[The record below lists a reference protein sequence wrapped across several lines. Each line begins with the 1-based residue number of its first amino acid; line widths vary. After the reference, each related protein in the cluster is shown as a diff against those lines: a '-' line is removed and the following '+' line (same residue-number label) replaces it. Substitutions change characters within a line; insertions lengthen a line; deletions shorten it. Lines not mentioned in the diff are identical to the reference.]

1 MKHRFSHNIQAIHVA
16 VDFLL
21 LNISF
26 LASYFLKF
34 GEWSTL
40 FNTAYS
46 EVLFFVNVAWLLSVL
61 IVKPYHISRVTSTI
75 PHVLGRHFTSIFLH
89 VCLVAVFLVAL
100 RVDYYSR
107 EQIIIAY
114 IILFV
119 IASFWKGAFTY
130 LLRTYRLQ
138 GFNNRRVV
146 VVGYGEL
153 AEELKD
159 FFAQHREYGYRLTGF
174 FGDNIPETHCA
185 LGSVSQLP
193 ERLLRTSVDEIYCCV
208 PYLDPQEVRHI
219 IAFGEQH
226 QKRVKIITD
235 YRSFYAK
242 GISLERYGIIP
253 VLNITPDPV
262 EDGKAVAVKR
272 LFDFSFALV
281 VLVLGAPVFLIT
293 ALTTKLSSRGPILFA
308 QERIG
313 RNGRPFYIYKFRSM
327 YIDSEQG
334 GPQLACSGDPRIT
347 PWGRFMRK
355 IRLDEIPQFYNVL
368 IGDMSIV
375 GPRPERQ
382 HYIDQIMAKAPNYRY
397 LQYVKPGI
405 TSIGQVK
412 FGYAENIDEMVKRMR
427 YDILYLRNSSLA
439 FDVKIIML
447 TIMVVLKAEGK

>member
-1 MKHRFSHNIQAIHVA
+1 MKHRFSHNIQAIHIA
-16 VDFLL
+16 VDFFL
-21 LNISF
+21 LNVSF

-34 GEWSTL
+34 GEWSSL

-46 EVLFFVNVAWLLSVL
+46 EVLFFINIAWLLSVL
-61 IVKPYHISRVTSTI
+61 IVKPYRISRVTSTI

-89 VCLVAVFLVAL
+89 VCLVAVFFVAL
-100 RVDYYSR
+100 RFDYYSR
-107 EQIIIAY
+107 EQIIVSY

-130 LLRTYRLQ
+130 FLRTYRLQ

-146 VVGYGEL
+146 VAGYGEL
-153 AEELKD
+153 AEELSG
-159 FFAQHREYGYRLTGF
+159 FFAQHREYGYQLTGF
-174 FGDNIPETHCA
+174 FGEGIPASRCA
-185 LGSVSQLP
+185 LGTVNELQDYVRKS
-193 ERLLRTSVDEIYCCV
+193 SVDEIYCCV
-208 PYLDPQEVRHI
+208 PYLDSQDVRSI
-219 IAFGEQH
+219 IEFGEQH
-226 QKRVKIITD
+226 QKRIKIITD
-235 YRSFYAK
+235 YRSFYTK
-242 GISLERYGIIP
+242 GVTLERYGAIP
-253 VLNITPDPV
+253 ILNITPDPI
-262 EDGKAVAVKR
+262 EDAKAIAIKR
-272 LFDFSFALV
+272 LFDLSFALV
-281 VLVLGAPVFLIT
+281 VLIVGFPVFLIT
-293 ALTTKLSSRGPILFA
+293 ALITKLTSNGPMLFA

-313 RNGRPFYIYKFRSM
+313 RNGRPFHIYKFRSM
-327 YIDSEQG
+327 YLDSEQG
-334 GPQLACSGDPRIT
+334 GPQLACNGDPRIT